1 MNIESPR
8 KSEMKRIIELYEIYG
23 SQDSV
28 LVNPH
33 ENPFVL
39 SVRDRN
45 FEIMRQNDQL
55 NTIQQNKL
63 KREFIQISDD
73 KQKYLV

>member
-8 KSEMKRIIELYEIYG
+8 KSEMKRITELYKIYG
-23 SQDSV
+23 SQESI

-39 SVRDRN
+39 SVRGRN
-45 FEIMRQNDQL
+45 FEIMR
-55 NTIQQNKL
+55 
-63 KREFIQISDD
+63 
-73 KQKYLV
+73 